1 MGTLDEF
8 KQFISSINNA
18 LYNSATDYKQL
29 FSEEEW
35 VFESPVV
42 IKTPS
47 ERNAKAIKSFL
58 EKMVFIPSSDKNLS
72 VYQIRDNANYF
83 DNIPAP
89 ECLHD
94 FCIHEG
100 IDSDV
105 TDELG
110 FGIWSFTKPSQAFS
124 FVDYLTSVTGYK
136 FEIALEEEIL
146 WAKRLGRGC
155 SPLIGGASTGM
166 PQLAI
171 DKDGNYEILIYND
184 RYGEN
189 FSVSKIDEW
198 NKPYDFYVVCRSQ
211 DFIDKQLS
219 LLGNK
224 INETIEE
231 HKKEMSSI
239 FDNISFDDEED
250 TI

>member
-1 MGTLDEF
+1 MGTLDEVKHF
-8 KQFISSINNA
+8 LNSINNA
-18 LYNSATDYKQL
+18 LNNSATDYEQL

-35 VFESPVV
+35 VIESPVV

-47 ERNAKAIKSFL
+47 ERSAKAIKSFL
-58 EKMVFIPSSDKNLS
+58 EKMVYIPSSDKDLS
-72 VYQIRDNANYF
+72 VYQIRDFAKR

-100 IDSDV
+100 INSYV
-105 TDELG
+105 TAELG
-110 FGIWSFTKPSQAFS
+110 FGMMMFTKPSQASS

-146 WAKRLGRGC
+146 WARRLGRGC

-166 PQLAI
+166 TQLAI

-184 RYGEN
+184 RYGEDI
-189 FSVSKIDEW
+189 SVSKIDEW
-198 NKPYDFYVVCRSQ
+198 NKPYDFYVVCRSEE
-211 DFIDKQLS
+211 FVDKQLS
-219 LLGNK
+219 TLGNK

-231 HKKEMSSI
+231 QKEMMSSI
-239 FDNISFDDEED
+239 FDNISFDDDEAN
-250 TI
+250 I